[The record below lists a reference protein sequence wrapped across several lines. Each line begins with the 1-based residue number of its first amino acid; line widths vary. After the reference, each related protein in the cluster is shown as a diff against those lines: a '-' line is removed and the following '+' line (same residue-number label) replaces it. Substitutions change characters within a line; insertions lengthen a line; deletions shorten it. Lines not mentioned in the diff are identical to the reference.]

1 MNRFR
6 LLAAAAALAV
16 TGIAH
21 AAQPTPAAP
30 GFELALVDLQG
41 QKKVLGTV
49 PATTVAPRVSRDGRR
64 VAFEQFDK
72 AASAE
77 EFDTTRIY
85 VAPLDKLEDKLPLKV
100 TVIARTNSGAVWS
113 PEGDRVAFVAQGN
126 GSDALFWQRSDGGI
140 QPIYL
145 VDGRA
150 VDGWY
155 DNDRIV
161 FTTLTG
167 QDDYGIALLDLG
179 AKKATRLVDL
189 PGSAQHSAQV
199 SPDGKWLAYSSTETG
214 RQEVW
219 IEPLPQTGKR
229 FQLTRQGGRHPQ
241 WAPDGSKIYF
251 DDAAGQ
257 LFQMDVQVAGG
268 EIRGGEARV
277 LPIKG
282 FQQGEVRR
290 QYDLTPDGRGFVM
303 LFPASAAR

>member
-6 LLAAAAALAV
+6 LLAAAAAIAV
-16 TGIAH
+16 AGIAH
-21 AAQPTPAAP
+21 AAQPTPPAP
-30 GFELALVDLQG
+30 GLELALVDLQG

-49 PATTVAPRVSRDGRR
+49 PATAVSPRVSPDGRR

-77 EFDTTRIY
+77 EFDVTRIY

-100 TVIARTNSGAVWS
+100 TVIARSNSGAVWS

-150 VDGWY
+150 AEGWRE
-155 DNDRIV
+155 NDQII
-161 FTTLTG
+161 FTTLAG
-167 QDDYGIALLDLG
+167 EGDYGISMLDLETR
-179 AKKATRLVDL
+179 KVTRLIDL
-189 PGSAQHSAQV
+189 PGSAQHSPQV
-199 SPDGKWLAYSSTETG
+199 SPDGKWIAYASTETG

-219 IEPLPQTGKR
+219 VEPLPQTGKR

-241 WAPDGSKIYF
+241 WAPDGSKVYF
-251 DDAAGQ
+251 DDASGQ
-257 LFQMDVQVAGG
+257 LFQVDVQVAGG
-268 EIRGGEARV
+268 EIRGGEARA
-277 LPIKG
+277 LPIRG

-303 LFPASAAR
+303 LFPVR